1 MDMRYNPSMTAEFP
15 QITPLGP
22 FISARVE
29 GIDLSAPITGEIAGM
44 LEKALIDHLVLVF
57 PDQSLSEDDQIRFA
71 GTFGE
76 VSRHLRPE
84 AQRNRDAPA
93 VNPAV
98 MMVTNERRDGK
109 PVGYLPDG
117 EIFYHTD
124 SCFVEMPQRA
134 VCLYAMAVPETGGD
148 TIFASACRMYE
159 TLPVDLKA
167 RLSGRNALN
176 CFEFGASVKTVEKF
190 DPAKSVSHSHPAIAI
205 DPRDGRLFLYANEL
219 MTEEIDGLSATE
231 NRETLDAVFAHIRDS
246 SPDHYRHT
254 WRVGDLVLWDNR
266 RALHARTDF
275 PPDQPRKLRRVPV
288 ADDKPVAMAP
298 A

>member
-1 MDMRYNPSMTAEFP
+1 MTGMSP
-15 QITPLGP
+15 QFTPLGP
-22 FISARVE
+22 YIGARVD
-29 GIDLSAPITGEIAGM
+29 GIDLSAPVDDEIAGM
-44 LEKALIDHLVLVF
+44 LEKALIEHLVLVF

-84 AQRNRDAPA
+84 AERNKNAPA

-98 MMVTNERRDGK
+98 MMVTNERRNGK

-124 SCFVEMPQRA
+124 SCFVETPQRA

-148 TIFASACRMYE
+148 TIFASACRMYD
-159 TLPVDLKA
+159 TLPADLKA
-167 RLSGRNALN
+167 RLAGRNALN
-176 CFEFGASVKTVEKF
+176 CFEFGISVKTTEKF
-190 DPAKSVSHSHPAIAI
+190 DRAKAVSHSHPALGI
-205 DPRDGRLFLYANEL
+205 DPRDGRRFLYVNEL
-219 MTEEIDGLSATE
+219 MTEEIEGLSEAE
-231 NRETLDAVFAHIRDS
+231 NRETLRAVFAHIRN
-246 SPDHYRHT
+246 SPDHYRHR
-254 WRVGDLVLWDNR
+254 WQVGDLVLWDNR

-275 PPDQPRKLRRVPV
+275 PRDQPRKLRRIPV